1 MNIYLVVIHCYYSR
15 EHAAKLKKKEMIS
28 LTNEEK
34 KHIVGKKYVIYAKQ
48 ALGGQWNGMVS
59 CNSHKCCTV
68 RGR

>member
-34 KHIVGKKYVIYAKQ
+34 KHIVGKKYVIY
-48 ALGGQWNGMVS
+48 
-59 CNSHKCCTV
+59 
-68 RGR
+68 